1 MTEALGTVIDYLLD
15 RVGVARIEAYCDQE
29 NHASQAVIEK
39 CGMKYEGTLR
49 SSIRSNQGITDACL
63 YASLRSD

>member
-39 CGMKYEGTLR
+39 CGMKYE
-49 SSIRSNQGITDACL
+49 ITKDWACC
-63 YASLRSD
+63 YAIGHSER